1 MRCMAS
7 FTRARTAG
15 ERSAL
20 GGDLWANVLDRALQ
34 YEMNRR
40 ELEDE
45 AARQAP
51 QVKF

>member
-1 MRCMAS
+1 S
-7 FTRARTAG
+7 VPTNIVAG
-15 ERSAL
+15 MFGFKE
-20 GGDLWANVLDRALQ
+20 
-34 YEMNRR
+34 EEFF